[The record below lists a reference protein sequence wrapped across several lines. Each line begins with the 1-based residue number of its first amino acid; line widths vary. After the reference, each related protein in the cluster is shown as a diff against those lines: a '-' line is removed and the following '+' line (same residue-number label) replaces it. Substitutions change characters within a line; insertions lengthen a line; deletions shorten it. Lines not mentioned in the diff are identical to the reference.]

1 VNEPVPGSSGPK
13 TERIGVFGG
22 TFDPPHNGHLAAA
35 VNVRHALQLD
45 RVLLVVAGVPWQKVG
60 ERAISPAA
68 DRMAMVEAAVAGVQD
83 LEPSDLEID
92 RGGDSYTADTL
103 RLLHEEAPGRSLF
116 VILGRDAAAGLPTWE
131 RVDEVR
137 AQAEIVVVDRPGHGM
152 AVLPPGWDVQ
162 HVDCPDLEISST
174 DLRARAGDGRPLDF
188 LVPPAVVSCIQER
201 RLYRS
206 GDVGPGPS
214 ASRTPVPRPP
224 LPRPPRPEQL

>member
-1 VNEPVPGSSGPK
+1 MGPPGPDG
-13 TERIGVFGG
+13 ERIGVFGG

-35 VNVRHALQLD
+35 VNVRHALALD

-60 ERAISPAA
+60 ERPISPAA
-68 DRMAMVEAAVAGVQD
+68 DRLAMVEAAVGGVEG
-83 LEPSDLEID
+83 LEPSAIEID

-103 RLLHEEAPGRSLF
+103 RSLREEAPGRSLF
-116 VILGRDAAAGLPTWE
+116 LILGRDAAAGLPTWG

-137 AQAEIVVVDRPGHGM
+137 AQATIVVVDRPGHDM

-174 DLRARAGDGRPLDF
+174 DLRTRAADGRPLDF
-188 LVPPAVVSCIQER
+188 LVPPAVVSCIRER

-206 GDVGPGPS
+206 GDVGGGPPAT
-214 ASRTPVPRPP
+214 ASSVPRPP
-224 LPRPPRPEQL
+224 LPRPSRPERL